1 LNKEENKT
9 KYFIGMIIAMIFW
22 GIAWTSG
29 KVTMEHSSPQIAAFW
44 RYFISFI
51 SIIPVVFYLKT
62 SFKTDKI
69 GIIYMILAG
78 LLSAAFNY
86 LFFVGLSHG
95 EAGYGGTIVTSLVPL
110 LTYVMSILILGTK
123 VNSRQVVALSVGF
136 FGAIILLRIPMDG
149 LGFLNINS
157 SYFLLCALVWAV
169 VTILAQKASSR
180 ANPMLYTL
188 IVFGITSFVNMIFA
202 MPYHPFDFASLD
214 SIFWW
219 NILFIGLF
227 SGTFS
232 MTLFFISASHL
243 GAHQAGVFMF
253 IVPIGAI
260 VSSWIVYDEKIML
273 STIIGCLLS
282 FVAVILFNTKK
293 RFRANIK
300 KN

>member
-1 LNKEENKT
+1 MEKSENKT

-29 KVTMEHSSPQIAAFW
+29 KATTEHASPQVAAFW
-44 RYFISFI
+44 RYAISFI

-62 SFKTDKI
+62 SFKTDKL
-69 GIIYMILAG
+69 GLLYMILAG
-78 LLSAAFNY
+78 LLSAFFNY

-110 LTYVMSILILGTK
+110 LTYFMSIVILGLK
-123 VNSRQVVALSVGF
+123 VNSRQVIALSVGF
-136 FGAIILLRIPMDG
+136 FGALILLRVPMDG
-149 LGFLNINS
+149 LSFLNVNS
-157 SYFLLCALVWAV
+157 SYFLLCAIVWAA

-188 IVFGITSFVNMIFA
+188 VVFGVTSFVNLGFA
-202 MPYHPFDFASLD
+202 LPYHPFDFASLD
-214 SIFWW
+214 PVFWW

-260 VSSWIVYDEKIML
+260 VSSWVVYDEQILL
-273 STIIGCLLS
+273 STVIGCLLS
-282 FVAVILFNTKK
+282 FTSVVLFNTKK
-293 RFRANIK
+293 RFKFK